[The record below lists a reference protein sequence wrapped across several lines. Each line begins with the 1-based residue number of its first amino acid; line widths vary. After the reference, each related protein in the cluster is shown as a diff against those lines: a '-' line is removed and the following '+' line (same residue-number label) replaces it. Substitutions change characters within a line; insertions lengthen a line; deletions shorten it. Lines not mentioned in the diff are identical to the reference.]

1 MKLKVKVDDQLFEV
15 EIGSLRERPILAKV
29 DGEIFE
35 VWPETRQVYT
45 DDAALR
51 SQALTAPPEKEK
63 FFTAPKSPAVE
74 RARLPET
81 QTAPHVLRAPIP
93 GIITAVSVQ
102 AGDVVQAGQELCK
115 LEAMKMNNSIRASRS
130 GKIASIRVSVGQ
142 TVKHGDVLFE
152 FSD

>member
-45 DDAALR
+45 NNAALR
-51 SQALTAPPEKEK
+51 SQALAAPPEKEK
-63 FFTAPKSPAVE
+63 SLTPPRSLDAE
-74 RARLPET
+74 RARLAET

-142 TVKHGDVLFE
+142 TVKHSDVLFE